1 MPVSIAV
8 VGSGPAGFYAIEA
21 LLQTGLDVEIDI
33 LERLPTP
40 FGLIR
45 AGVAPDHQS
54 TKNVARK
61 FERWAEDR
69 RVRYF
74 GNVEIGRDV
83 GLPELREM
91 YDAVVLAVGAPKD
104 KPLGIPGAD
113 KKGVYGSAAFVG
125 WYNGHPDFRDLNP
138 DLNTPSVAVVGNGNV
153 AIDVAR
159 VLARTPKG
167 MASSDLADH
176 AAAAIHAAPIKE
188 IHLVGRRGP
197 LQAKFTNAELRELE
211 ALTDCVTVID
221 PAEIPTN
228 ADGLGDKERRLA
240 EKNLKTLRAFGKIDP
255 GQKRKRLYFRFFAA
269 PAEVLGSDK
278 VEALRVERTRIADG
292 KLFRTGQT
300 FDIPCGMIVSA
311 IGYRAMPLD
320 GVPIDPRSGTVSNR
334 DGRIEPG
341 FYAVGWLKR
350 GPVGVIG
357 SSKSDADAVVELIR
371 ADCAAPQKPGRQALR
386 DILRMRG
393 VQPVSFADWKRI
405 EAAETANAAA
415 PAPRRKF
422 VTVADMMAILDRG

>member
-21 LLQTGLDVEIDI
+21 LLQSGLDVEIDI

-54 TKNVARK
+54 TKSVARK
-61 FERWAEDR
+61 FERWAEDT

-83 GLPELREM
+83 GIPELREM

-159 VLARTPKG
+159 ILVRTPKG
-167 MASSDLADH
+167 MATSDLPDH
-176 AAAAIHAAPIKE
+176 AAATIHAAPIRDV
-188 IHLVGRRGP
+188 HLIGRRGP
-197 LQAKFTNAELRELE
+197 LQAKFTNTELRELE

-221 PAEIPTN
+221 PAEIPAD
-228 ADGLGDKERRLA
+228 ADGLDDKERRVA
-240 EKNLKTLRAFGKIDP
+240 EKNLKTFRTLGAIDP
-255 GQKRKRLYFRFFAA
+255 GRKRKRLYFRFFAA
-269 PAEVLGSDK
+269 PAEILGGDK

-292 KLFRTGQT
+292 KFFRTGQT
-300 FDIPCGMIVSA
+300 FDIPCGLIVSA

-334 DGRIEPG
+334 DGRIDSG

-357 SSKSDADAVVELIR
+357 SSKPDADAVVEFIR
-371 ADCAAPQKPGRQALR
+371 TDCPVSRKPGRRAFR
-386 DILRMRG
+386 EILRMRG
-393 VQPVSFADWKRI
+393 VRPISFADWKRI
-405 EAAETANAAA
+405 EAAEIENAAA

-422 VTVADMMAILDRG
+422 VTVPDMMAVLDRH

>member
-1 MPVSIAV
+1 MPVSVAV

-21 LLQTGLDVEIDI
+21 LLQSGLDVEIDI

-61 FERWAEDR
+61 FECWAKDT

-74 GNVEIGRDV
+74 GNIEIGRDV
-83 GLPELREM
+83 GIPELREM

-104 KPLGIPGAD
+104 RPLDIPGEN
-113 KKGVYGSAAFVG
+113 KEGVYGSAAFVG

-138 DLNTPSVAVVGNGNV
+138 DLNTSSVAVIGNGNV

-176 AAAAIHAAPIKE
+176 AAATIHAAPIKD
-188 IHLVGRRGP
+188 IHLIGRRGP
-197 LQAKFTNAELRELE
+197 LQAKFTNTELRELE
-211 ALTDCVTVID
+211 ALTDCVTVVD
-221 PAEIPTN
+221 RAEIPDN
-228 ADGLGDKERRLA
+228 ANGLDDKERRLA
-240 EKNLKTLRAFGKIDP
+240 EKNLKTFRAFGNIDP

-269 PAEVLGSDK
+269 PIEILGGDR

-292 KLFRTGQT
+292 KFFRTGQT
-300 FDIPCGMIVSA
+300 FDIPCGLVVSA

-334 DGRIEPG
+334 DGRIALG
-341 FYAVGWLKR
+341 LYAVGWLKR

-357 SSKSDADAVVELIR
+357 SSKPDADAVVEFIR
-371 ADCAAPQKPGRQALR
+371 ADCPAPRNQGRNALR
-386 DILRMRG
+386 KILRMRG
-393 VQPVSFADWKRI
+393 VRPVSFADWKRI
-405 EAAETANAAA
+405 EAAEIANAAA

-422 VTVADMMAILDRG
+422 VTVPDMMAVLDRH